1 MGAGLSLTYNE
12 MINVEVDIMSAYWIV
27 RVAVRDAEKL
37 GAYAPL
43 AAATVETYGGKYLA
57 RGGTHESMEGAD
69 YPRNVI
75 VEWPDLET
83 AQKAYQS
90 LEYAKAREVL
100 ADGADRLFVIVEGL
114 EG

>member
-1 MGAGLSLTYNE
+1 
-12 MINVEVDIMSAYWIV
+12 MSAYWIV
-27 RVAVRDAEKL
+27 RVAVRDADKL

-43 AAATVETYGGKYLA
+43 AAAAVNTYGGKYLA
-57 RGGTHESMEGAD
+57 RGGTHESTEGTD

-75 VEWPDLET
+75 VEWPDLAT
-83 AQKAYQS
+83 AQEAYHS
-90 LEYAKAREVL
+90 PEYAKAREVL